1 MNFKSLKMFCAI
13 FFLRAVV
20 MVNVNS
26 HSGIYD
32 LAGKREKEIFL
43 MTSYLYMNCLKLS
56 FFNGDAVSV
65 IPYH

>member
-32 LAGKREKEIFL
+32 LAGKREKEIF
-43 MTSYLYMNCLKLS
+43 KLS